1 MIMNGTEATM
11 MEGKMENTYGIE
23 IEFTNIT
30 RKNAAEVIRKTLNGT
45 YKEGTTRDTYLIEDQ
60 QGRGWKLTK
69 DVSIHGTSSQQCELV
84 TPILTMPDLPTL
96 KAIVE
101 ALKEAGAR
109 STNKLGAGIHLHLG
123 SQNHTV
129 QTIRNLVN
137 IMAAHED
144 QLFKAFGVEETRI
157 DRYCQ
162 RTEKKF
168 IEALNQ
174 AKPSTMD
181 ELRELWYTNNGG
193 MEMTESHYHRSR
205 YHALN
210 LHALFTRYHTI
221 EIRLGQWTRENSFD
235 WTALESFIRICMA
248 MNDLALSS
256 KTASPKRQADWTSAY
271 AFRCWL
277 LRLGFIGEETKE
289 VRKFL
294 LKNFEG
300 DKAWRRVA

>member
-109 STNKLGAGIHLHLG
+109 STNKLGAGIHYVKLKIIIK
-123 SQNHTV
+123 SIKNTY
-129 QTIRNLVN
+129 N
-137 IMAAHED
+137 IHI
-144 QLFKAFGVEETRI
+144 LFIF
-157 DRYCQ
+157 
-162 RTEKKF
+162 F
-168 IEALNQ
+168 
-174 AKPSTMD
+174 
-181 ELRELWYTNNGG
+181 
-193 MEMTESHYHRSR
+193 SH
-205 YHALN
+205 N
-210 LHALFTRYHTI
+210 IIKIKLF
-221 EIRLGQWTRENSFD
+221 
-235 WTALESFIRICMA
+235 
-248 MNDLALSS
+248 
-256 KTASPKRQADWTSAY
+256 
-271 AFRCWL
+271 
-277 LRLGFIGEETKE
+277 
-289 VRKFL
+289 
-294 LKNFEG
+294 
-300 DKAWRRVA
+300 